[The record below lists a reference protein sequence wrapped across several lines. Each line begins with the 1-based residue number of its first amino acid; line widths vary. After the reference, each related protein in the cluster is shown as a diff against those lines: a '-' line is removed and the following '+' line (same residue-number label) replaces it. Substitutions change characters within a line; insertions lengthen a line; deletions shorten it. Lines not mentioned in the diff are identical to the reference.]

1 MSRYIDADALKD
13 DLIHNRGFYPAI
25 VASAIKNTPTA
36 DVVEVEEYKDQLCQ
50 LNAKIYELQLQ
61 LETARATTV
70 REFADRL
77 KKYYTII
84 NSSTNSNLVAY
95 HVDQVAKEML
105 EGK

>member
-1 MSRYIDADALKD
+1 MPRYIDADVLID
-13 DLIHNRGFYPAI
+13 DLIHNRSFYPAI

-36 DVVEVEEYKDQLCQ
+36 DVVEGERYRDQLCQ
-50 LNAKIYELQLQ
+50 LNARIYELQLE
-61 LETARATTV
+61 LETARAITV

-84 NSSTNSNLVAY
+84 NSSTNSNLVAF
-95 HVDQVAKEML
+95 HVNQVEKEML